1 MNNQSKT
8 IVGFIIAFCIL
19 GIGTLAQK
27 PPALAGQEPT
37 APIDDGARH
46 LRGLERKN
54 SADWNFG
61 LEAENQRQTDYQL
74 RIYEPDVRLI
84 EQKEPEWRNTGE
96 QPNYSVLVDVYDFTE
111 EEGQESNQ

>member
-1 MNNQSKT
+1 MENHSKT
-8 IVGFIIAFCIL
+8 IVGFMIAFCMLGTGIL
-19 GIGTLAQK
+19 TQK
-27 PPALAGQEPT
+27 APALADQEPT
-37 APIDDGARH
+37 APIDNGARH

-61 LEAENQRQTDYQL
+61 LEAENQGQTDYQL